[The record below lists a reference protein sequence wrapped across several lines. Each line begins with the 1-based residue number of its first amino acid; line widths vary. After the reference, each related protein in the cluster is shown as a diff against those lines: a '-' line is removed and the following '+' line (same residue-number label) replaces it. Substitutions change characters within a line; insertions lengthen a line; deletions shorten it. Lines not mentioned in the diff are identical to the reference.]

1 MARRRPGLVAG
12 LVLGAL
18 LAFPAGLMLGRS
30 GDEPQ
35 DRAPP
40 AGHADA
46 TGMRNPY
53 SPRIHSDPA
62 FVAEQRRN
70 AEALAAECRRTGEYC
85 AEAEAMRRWLSEVR
99 SAN

>member
-1 MARRRPGLVAG
+1 MARRRPGLVTG
-12 LVLGAL
+12 LAIGAL

-35 DRAPP
+35 ARAP
-40 AGHADA
+40 ALGAANA

-53 SPRIHSDPA
+53 SPRVLSDPA

-70 AEALAAECRRTGEYC
+70 AEALAAACERSGAYC
-85 AEAEAMRRWLSEVR
+85 AEAEAMRRWLSEVG
-99 SAN
+99 AGN